1 MTSIERTAY
10 PRFKRLITAHE
21 LHLFFSPTRD
31 ELEWAAG
38 TTDAD
43 EHLLALLLM
52 VSRADRT
59 AKHHRGLVRKRVGV
73 AYDQAEARRIAEQ
86 SIRKEAA
93 AKYRP
98 ADLINIALE
107 KVVEAGLELPG
118 CSTFDKMASKI
129 RTEVNAS
136 ICVGIHDRMS
146 PLQRSELL
154 RLLEERDGDGT
165 TLFNRLKK
173 PAKGPSWSHF
183 KNLTK
188 RMEWLDSLGDSAV
201 WMNGVAARKITEYAG
216 EADAGDAP
224 ALRDYT
230 PVKRLALIACLVP
243 QGHDARP

>member
-93 AKYRP
+93 AKNRP

-118 CSTFDKMASKI
+118 FSTFDKMASKI

-154 RLLEERDGDGT
+154 RLLEERD
-165 TLFNRLKK
+165 NQ
-173 PAKGPSWSHF
+173 AH
-183 KNLTK
+183 
-188 RMEWLDSLGDSAV
+188 
-201 WMNGVAARKITEYAG
+201 GVAGQPRRQRGVDERRRRTEDHRVRRGGGRGGRAG
-216 EADAGDAP
+216 AAGLHAGQAPRADRVPGPQDHDAGP
-224 ALRDYT
+224 
-230 PVKRLALIACLVP
+230 
-243 QGHDARP
+243 

>member
-93 AKYRP
+93 AKNRP

-118 CSTFDKMASKI
+118 FSTFDKMASKI

-154 RLLEERDGDGT
+154 RLLEERD
-165 TLFNRLKK
+165 NQ
-173 PAKGPSWSHF
+173 AH
-183 KNLTK
+183 
-188 RMEWLDSLGDSAV
+188 
-201 WMNGVAARKITEYAG
+201 GVAGQPRRQRGVDERRRRTEDHRLRRGGGRAG
-216 EADAGDAP
+216 AAGLHAGQAPRADRVPG
-224 ALRDYT
+224 
-230 PVKRLALIACLVP
+230 P